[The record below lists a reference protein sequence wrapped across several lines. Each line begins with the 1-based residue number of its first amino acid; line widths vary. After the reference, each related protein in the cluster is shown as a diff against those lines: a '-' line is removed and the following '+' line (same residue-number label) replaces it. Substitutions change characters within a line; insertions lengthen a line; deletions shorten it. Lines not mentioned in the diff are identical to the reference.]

1 MQRLYFN
8 GEFITLENQKVEALL
23 IEDDKIKKVGNL
35 EEILKLV
42 NKNTEKIDL
51 KRKNYDASI
60 YRYT

>member
-35 EEILKLV
+35 EEILKLA
-42 NKNTEKIDL
+42 NKNTEKVNL

-60 YRYT
+60 YRFT

>member
-60 YRYT
+60 YRCT